1 MKVLATQQRTVKMI
15 IEYTN
20 TIEDF
25 ESNTVSGEIEVP
37 VSAEDI
43 QGINDWL
50 DANIGNLYTWKF
62 KE

>member
-1 MKVLATQQRTVKMI
+1 MI